1 MLCSLDFA
9 AQGPTVTTVVF
20 MTAMPVCD
28 LGQWQFIFR
37 ALGVS
42 VGLSL
47 SGQGVSV
54 VARN

>member
-1 MLCSLDFA
+1 LGSLFV
-9 AQGPTVTTVVF
+9 VTS
-20 MTAMPVCD
+20 D
-28 LGQWQFIFR
+28 HLQDWD
-37 ALGVS
+37 LGVS

>member
-1 MLCSLDFA
+1 VPCSLGFV